1 MYSITEYDLVTNGVE
16 CKSDD
21 ESLGSKDS
29 VEECAEACSST
40 IGCRFFIYTED
51 KSWIPGKGNC
61 YWEKTHSSECLEGWQ
76 EDSYNF
82 YSVKGKLDSL
92 RGLFSII
99 AKEEGFLTSYITY

>member
-1 MYSITEYDLVTNGVE
+1 MCSITEYDLVKNGVE

-51 KSWIPGKGNC
+51 KSWF
-61 YWEKTHSSECLEGWQ
+61 WV
-76 EDSYNF
+76 NF
-82 YSVKGKLDSL
+82 KRKQWAH
-92 RGLFSII
+92 F
-99 AKEEGFLTSYITY
+99 F